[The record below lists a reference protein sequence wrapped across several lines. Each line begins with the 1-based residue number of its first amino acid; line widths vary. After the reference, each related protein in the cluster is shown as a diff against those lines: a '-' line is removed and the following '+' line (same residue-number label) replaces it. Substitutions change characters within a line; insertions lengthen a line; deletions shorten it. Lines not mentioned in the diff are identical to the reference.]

1 MTDPGTHRHRGAH
14 RAERRGPSGTLLTW
28 LALGLVAVLLLL
40 AAVFL
45 IPRGDDA
52 ASENPSDAASSAA
65 SGDASTAGGDGEPVV
80 VARAKTSAT
89 TWSAVLQDS
98 NVELGSPQEDA
109 GTRELVSRALGE
121 AENGRADKAATDEAL
136 KFRARTEGDA
146 APVRSADERLEQL
159 VKHSTAATTASPS
172 PLSPALAAGAASG
185 APPRSATVVS
195 RAEWDAYRSRNAD
208 TELVA
213 STPGDDAPTA
223 DDAALQQALAQWQ
236 HLAEPFHALVAIDA
250 SGSMGEKVDQDGS
263 TRMDLTKAA
272 AATAV
277 GLFPEH
283 DALGLWTFQRHLDG
297 DKDYRSLTPVRELS
311 ASVDGGTQRDQLS
324 RDAESLTY
332 APDGYTGLYDTTL
345 AAYREVLHED
355 APGHLRTVIVLTD
368 GMNHDPGSISL
379 DNLLTTLKDEQDPDN
394 PVRIITVGISK
405 DADEDVLKQIAE
417 ATGGSSHIARTPE
430 DIQDVFVKALTSE

>member
-1 MTDPGTHRHRGAH
+1 MTDPGTHRRRGAH
-14 RAERRGPSGTLLTW
+14 RAERRGPSGTLLTL

-52 ASENPSDAASSAA
+52 ASEKPSDAASSAA
-65 SGDASTAGGDGEPVV
+65 SGDANTAGGEPVV

-98 NVELGSPQEDA
+98 NVELGRPQEDA

-223 DDAALQQALAQWQ
+223 NDAALQQALAQWQ

-379 DNLLTTLKDEQDPDN
+379 DNLLTMLKDEQDPDN

>member
-52 ASENPSDAASSAA
+52 ASEKPSDAASSAA
-65 SGDASTAGGDGEPVV
+65 SGDASTAGGEPVV

-89 TWSAVLQDS
+89 TWSAVLQDN
-98 NVELGSPQEDA
+98 NVELGRPQEDA

-146 APVRSADERLEQL
+146 APVRSADERLEQI

-195 RAEWDAYRSRNAD
+195 RAEWDAYHSRNAD

-223 DDAALQQALAQWQ
+223 DDDALQQALAQWQ

-324 RDAESLTY
+324 RDVESLTY

-379 DNLLTTLKDEQDPDN
+379 DNLLTMLKDEQDPDN

-405 DADEDVLKQIAE
+405 DADADVLKQIAE
-417 ATGGSSHIARTPE
+417 ATGGSSHVARTPE

>member
-65 SGDASTAGGDGEPVV
+65 SGDASTAGGEPVV

-98 NVELGSPQEDA
+98 NVELGRPQEDA

>member
-65 SGDASTAGGDGEPVV
+65 SGDASTAGGEPVV

-98 NVELGSPQEDA
+98 NVELGRPQEDA

-417 ATGGSSHIARTPE
+417 ATGGSSHVARTPE

>member
-52 ASENPSDAASSAA
+52 ASEKPSDAASSAA
-65 SGDASTAGGDGEPVV
+65 SGDASTAGGEPVV

-98 NVELGSPQEDA
+98 NVELGRPQEDA

-159 VKHSTAATTASPS
+159 VKHPTAATTASPS

-195 RAEWDAYRSRNAD
+195 RAEWDAYHSRNAD

-324 RDAESLTY
+324 RDVESLTY

-379 DNLLTTLKDEQDPDN
+379 DNLLTMLKDEQDPDN

-405 DADEDVLKQIAE
+405 DADAKVLQQIAE
-417 ATGGSSHIARTPE
+417 TTGGSSHIARTPE

>member
-52 ASENPSDAASSAA
+52 ASEKPSDAASSAA
-65 SGDASTAGGDGEPVV
+65 SGDASTAGGEPVV

-98 NVELGSPQEDA
+98 NVELGRPQEDA

-379 DNLLTTLKDEQDPDN
+379 DNLLTMLKDEQDPDN

>member
-52 ASENPSDAASSAA
+52 ASEKPSDAASSAA
-65 SGDASTAGGDGEPVV
+65 SGDASTAGGEPVV

-98 NVELGSPQEDA
+98 NVELGRPQEDA

-223 DDAALQQALAQWQ
+223 DDTALQQALAQWQ

-324 RDAESLTY
+324 RDVESLTY

-379 DNLLTTLKDEQDPDN
+379 DNLLTMLKDEQDPDN

>member
-65 SGDASTAGGDGEPVV
+65 SGDASTAGGEPVV

-98 NVELGSPQEDA
+98 NVELGRPQEDA

-159 VKHSTAATTASPS
+159 VKHSTAATTANPS

>member
-65 SGDASTAGGDGEPVV
+65 SGDASTAGGEPVV

-98 NVELGSPQEDA
+98 NVELGRPQEDA

-324 RDAESLTY
+324 RDVESLTY

>member
-65 SGDASTAGGDGEPVV
+65 SGDASTAGGEPVV

-98 NVELGSPQEDA
+98 NVELGRPQEDA

-223 DDAALQQALAQWQ
+223 DDAALQQALARWQ

>member
-28 LALGLVAVLLLL
+28 LALGLVAALLLL

-52 ASENPSDAASSAA
+52 ASEKPSDAASSAA
-65 SGDASTAGGDGEPVV
+65 SGEASTAGGEPVV

-98 NVELGSPQEDA
+98 NVELGRPQEDA

-379 DNLLTTLKDEQDPDN
+379 DNLLTMLKDEQDPDN

-417 ATGGSSHIARTPE
+417 ATGGSSHVARTPE

>member
-1 MTDPGTHRHRGAH
+1 MTDPGTHRRRGAH
-14 RAERRGPSGTLLTW
+14 RAERRGPSGTLLTL

-52 ASENPSDAASSAA
+52 ASEKPSDAASSAA
-65 SGDASTAGGDGEPVV
+65 SGDANTAGGEPVV

-98 NVELGSPQEDA
+98 NVELGRPQEDA

-379 DNLLTTLKDEQDPDN
+379 DNLLTMLKDEQDPDN

-417 ATGGSSHIARTPE
+417 ATGGSSHVARTPE

>member
-65 SGDASTAGGDGEPVV
+65 SGDASTAGGEPVV

-98 NVELGSPQEDA
+98 NVELGRPQEDA

-379 DNLLTTLKDEQDPDN
+379 DNLLTMLKDEQDPDN

>member
-65 SGDASTAGGDGEPVV
+65 SGDAGTAGGEPVV

-98 NVELGSPQEDA
+98 NVELGRPQEDA

>member
-52 ASENPSDAASSAA
+52 ASEKPSDAASSAA
-65 SGDASTAGGDGEPVV
+65 SGDASTAGGEPVV

-98 NVELGSPQEDA
+98 NVELGRPQEDA

>member
-52 ASENPSDAASSAA
+52 ASEKPSDAASSAA
-65 SGDASTAGGDGEPVV
+65 SGDASTAGGEPVV

-98 NVELGSPQEDA
+98 NVELGRPQEDA

-195 RAEWDAYRSRNAD
+195 RPEWDAYHSRNAD

-324 RDAESLTY
+324 RDVESLTY

-379 DNLLTTLKDEQDPDN
+379 DNLLTMLKDEQDPDN

-417 ATGGSSHIARTPE
+417 ATGGSSHVARTPE

>member
-1 MTDPGTHRHRGAH
+1 MCIR
-14 RAERRGPSGTLLTW
+14 
-28 LALGLVAVLLLL
+28 
-40 AAVFL
+40 
-45 IPRGDDA
+45 
-52 ASENPSDAASSAA
+52 
-65 SGDASTAGGDGEPVV
+65 
-80 VARAKTSAT
+80 
-89 TWSAVLQDS
+89 DS
-98 NVELGSPQEDA
+98 Y
-109 GTRELVSRALGE
+109 
-121 AENGRADKAATDEAL
+121 
-136 KFRARTEGDA
+136 
-146 APVRSADERLEQL
+146 
-159 VKHSTAATTASPS
+159 H
-172 PLSPALAAGAASG
+172 
-185 APPRSATVVS
+185 
-195 RAEWDAYRSRNAD
+195 SRNAD

-332 APDGYTGLYDTTL
+332 APDLSL
-345 AAYREVLHED
+345 IH
-355 APGHLRTVIVLTD
+355 
-368 GMNHDPGSISL
+368 ISEP
-379 DNLLTTLKDEQDPDN
+379 TRPY
-394 PVRIITVGISK
+394 
-405 DADEDVLKQIAE
+405 
-417 ATGGSSHIARTPE
+417 
-430 DIQDVFVKALTSE
+430 

>member
-65 SGDASTAGGDGEPVV
+65 SGDASTAGGEPVV

-98 NVELGSPQEDA
+98 NVELGRPQEDA

-223 DDAALQQALAQWQ
+223 DDTALQQALAQWQ

-417 ATGGSSHIARTPE
+417 ATGGSSHVARTPE

>member
-1 MTDPGTHRHRGAH
+1 MTDPGTHRRRGAH
-14 RAERRGPSGTLLTW
+14 RAERRGPSGTLLTL

-52 ASENPSDAASSAA
+52 ASEKPSDAASSAA
-65 SGDASTAGGDGEPVV
+65 SGDASTAGGEPVV

-98 NVELGSPQEDA
+98 NVELGRPQEDA

-379 DNLLTTLKDEQDPDN
+379 DNLLTMLKDEQDPDN

-417 ATGGSSHIARTPE
+417 ATGGSSHVARTPE

>member
-52 ASENPSDAASSAA
+52 ASEKPSDAASSAA
-65 SGDASTAGGDGEPVV
+65 SGDASTAGGEPVV

-98 NVELGSPQEDA
+98 NVELGRPQEDA

-379 DNLLTTLKDEQDPDN
+379 DNLLTMLKDEQDPDN

-417 ATGGSSHIARTPE
+417 ATGGSSHVARTPE

>member
-65 SGDASTAGGDGEPVV
+65 SGDASTAGGEPVV

-98 NVELGSPQEDA
+98 NVELGRPQEDA

-159 VKHSTAATTASPS
+159 VKHSTAAPTASPS

>member
-65 SGDASTAGGDGEPVV
+65 SGDASTAGGEPVV

-98 NVELGSPQEDA
+98 NVELGRPQEDA

-355 APGHLRTVIVLTD
+355 APGHLRTVIILTD

>member
-65 SGDASTAGGDGEPVV
+65 SGDASTAGGEPVV

-98 NVELGSPQEDA
+98 NVELGRPQEDA

-379 DNLLTTLKDEQDPDN
+379 DNLLTMLKDEQDPDN

-405 DADEDVLKQIAE
+405 DADAKVLQQIAE
-417 ATGGSSHIARTPE
+417 TTGGSSHVARTPE
-430 DIQDVFVKALTSE
+430 DILSLIHI